1 MLPAQSNQYFSV
13 SESDVTWSPTYL
25 DRMTNQVE
33 EFDPSLD
40 KSFQWVFVFQ
50 QGVDKLP
57 AKVKHSVHTR
67 ILLRW
72 RRPGQ

>member
-1 MLPAQSNQYFSV
+1 MLPAQSHQYFSV
-13 SESDVTWSPTYL
+13 SESDVTWSPTYM

-40 KSFQWVFVFQ
+40 RSFQWVFVFQ

-57 AKVKHSVHTR
+57 PAVRHAVHTR
-67 ILLRW
+67 ILLR
-72 RRPGQ
+72 

>member
-1 MLPAQSNQYFSV
+1 
-13 SESDVTWSPTYL
+13 
-25 DRMTNQVE
+25 MTNQVE

-57 AKVKHSVHTR
+57 PAVRHAVHTR
-67 ILLRW
+67 ILLR
-72 RRPGQ
+72 

>member
-1 MLPAQSNQYFSV
+1 
-13 SESDVTWSPTYL
+13 
-25 DRMTNQVE
+25 MTNQVE